1 VITLNGTVR
10 LVALQFRF
18 SNPDVIPSSVKNRL
32 GRETREEYEKRKS
45 HSSGVVVIESTEKKY
60 SLVEFLGELE
70 AVGYELV
77 DALYQERPHNNAKD
91 THDKYTYHMVRFVFA
106 RREFVELSDEFKKVR
121 DTIRA
126 ELRSICEDAL
136 WCAQVFSNPFY
147 KNGEEIPD
155 QRAVNINLTARQPLF
170 RPDGQP
176 VTIWQKDENGER
188 VGDAPLPLK
197 ADYCLRIVGDA
208 VQLVTA

>member
-1 VITLNGTVR
+1 M
-10 LVALQFRF
+10 
-18 SNPDVIPSSVKNRL
+18 
-32 GRETREEYEKRKS
+32 
-45 HSSGVVVIESTEKKY
+45 
-60 SLVEFLGELE
+60 
-70 AVGYELV
+70 V
-77 DALYQERPHNNAKD
+77 DSFYKERIDAKD
-91 THDKYTYHMVRFVFA
+91 PRGKRSYHMVRFLFA

-121 DTIRA
+121 GVIRA
-126 ELRSICEDAL
+126 ELQSICESAM
-136 WCAQVFSNPFY
+136 WRVRAFSNPFY

-155 QRAVNINLTARQPLF
+155 QRAVSVNLEARQPLF

-176 VTIWQKDENGER
+176 VTVWQKDADGKR

>member
-1 VITLNGTVR
+1 MVALNGTVR
-10 LVALQFRF
+10 LVALQFSF
-18 SNPDVIPSSVKNRL
+18 SNPDAIPATVKRQD
-32 GRETREEYEKRKS
+32 RETPEERVERKN
-45 HSSGVVVIESTEKKY
+45 HSSGVMVIEPTEKC

-70 AVGYELV
+70 AAGYEMV
-77 DALYQERPHNNAKD
+77 DAFYKERIDAKD
-91 THDKYTYHMVRFVFA
+91 PRGKRSYHMVRFLFA
-106 RREFVELSDEFKKVR
+106 RREFVDLSDEFKKVR

-126 ELRSICEDAL
+126 ELRSICEAAM
-136 WCAQVFSNPFY
+136 WRVRSFSNPFY

-155 QRAVNINLTARQPLF
+155 QRAVSVNLEARQPLF

-176 VTIWQKDENGER
+176 VTVWQKDENGKR

-197 ADYCLRIVGDA
+197 ADYSLRIVGDA